1 VNDSAA
7 TVIGLIRERSLDAE
21 LAALLWLLAEGSL
34 PIHVVASDENA
45 REAAAEALRSL
56 ARDARVVT
64 DGPGEALEDVLRQ
77 PVPLRPATGVVVI
90 LDGAGR
96 VVAAHLHRPPL
107 RDAAGHVRPQGPA
120 VLATRDVDHD
130 DWEHFAWGVL
140 PELADAVNRRA
151 GDFEIEHARRSEYL
165 DTLAE
170 AGIDAP
176 EQIAAALAGFAVP
189 RETH

>member
-1 VNDSAA
+1 MNDSAA
-7 TVIGLIRERSLDAE
+7 TVIGLIRERRLDAD
-21 LAALLWLLAEGSL
+21 LAALIWLLAEGSV
-34 PIHVVASDENA
+34 PIHVVANDEND
-45 REAAAEALRSL
+45 REAAAAALRSL

-90 LDGAGR
+90 LDDAGR

-120 VLATRDVDHD
+120 VLATRDAAHE

-140 PELADAVNRRA
+140 PELAEAVGRRA
-151 GDFEIEHARRSEYL
+151 GDFEIEQARRREYL
-165 DTLAE
+165 DSLVEAE
-170 AGIDAP
+170 IDAP
-176 EQIAAALAGFAVP
+176 EQVAAALAGFAVP